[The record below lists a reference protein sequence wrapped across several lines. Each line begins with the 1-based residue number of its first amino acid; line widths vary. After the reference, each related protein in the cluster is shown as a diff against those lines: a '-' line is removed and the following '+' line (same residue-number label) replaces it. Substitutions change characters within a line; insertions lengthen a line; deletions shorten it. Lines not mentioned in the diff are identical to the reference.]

1 MNELETLF
9 QEQYRLNITESI
21 EIRYRTEEQTVTTI
35 DPETGE
41 EISYGELV
49 ESTEIPDDV
58 IFNHYDGILF
68 TDDDFFC
75 SCGK

>member
-1 MNELETLF
+1 MTVRELSRDQLNELK
-9 QEQYRLNITESI
+9 QAYAARLA
-21 EIRYRTEEQTVTTI
+21 
-35 DPETGE
+35 ETGE

-49 ESTEIPDDV
+49 ETTEIPDDV

>member
-1 MNELETLF
+1 MTVRELSRDQLNELK
-9 QEQYRLNITESI
+9 
-21 EIRYRTEEQTVTTI
+21 QTYASQLA
-35 DPETGE
+35 ETGE
-41 EISYGELV
+41 EINYGELV
-49 ESTEIPDDV
+49 EAIEIPDDV

>member
-1 MNELETLF
+1 MTVRELSRDQLNELKQVYAAQLA
-9 QEQYRLNITESI
+9 
-21 EIRYRTEEQTVTTI
+21 
-35 DPETGE
+35 ETGE

-49 ESTEIPDDV
+49 EATEIPDDV
-58 IFNHYDGILF
+58 IFNYYDGILF

>member
-1 MNELETLF
+1 MTVRELSGDQLNELK
-9 QEQYRLNITESI
+9 
-21 EIRYRTEEQTVTTI
+21 QTYAAQLA
-35 DPETGE
+35 ETGE
-41 EISYGELV
+41 EINYGELV
-49 ESTEIPDDV
+49 EAIEIPDDV

>member
-1 MNELETLF
+1 MTVRELSRDQLNELK
-9 QEQYRLNITESI
+9 QAYAARLA
-21 EIRYRTEEQTVTTI
+21 
-35 DPETGE
+35 ETGE

-49 ESTEIPDDV
+49 EAIEIPDDV

>member
-1 MNELETLF
+1 MTVRELSRDQLNELK
-9 QEQYRLNITESI
+9 QAYAARLA
-21 EIRYRTEEQTVTTI
+21 
-35 DPETGE
+35 ETGE
-41 EISYGELV
+41 EINYGELV
-49 ESTEIPDDV
+49 EAIEIPDDV

>member
-1 MNELETLF
+1 MTVRELSRDQLNELK
-9 QEQYRLNITESI
+9 
-21 EIRYRTEEQTVTTI
+21 QTYAAQLA
-35 DPETGE
+35 ETGE
-41 EISYGELV
+41 EISYGKLV

-75 SCGK
+75 SYGK

>member
-1 MNELETLF
+1 MTVRELSRDQLNELK
-9 QEQYRLNITESI
+9 QAYAARLA
-21 EIRYRTEEQTVTTI
+21 
-35 DPETGE
+35 ETGE

>member
-1 MNELETLF
+1 MTVRELSRDQLNELK
-9 QEQYRLNITESI
+9 QAYAARLA
-21 EIRYRTEEQTVTTI
+21 
-35 DPETGE
+35 ETGE

-49 ESTEIPDDV
+49 EATEIPDDV

>member
-1 MNELETLF
+1 MTVRELSGDQLNELK
-9 QEQYRLNITESI
+9 
-21 EIRYRTEEQTVTTI
+21 QTYTAQLA
-35 DPETGE
+35 ETGE

>member
-1 MNELETLF
+1 MTVRELSRDQLNELKQAYAAQLA
-9 QEQYRLNITESI
+9 
-21 EIRYRTEEQTVTTI
+21 
-35 DPETGE
+35 ETGE
-41 EISYGELV
+41 EISYVELV

>member
-1 MNELETLF
+1 MTVRELSRDQLNELKQVYAAQLT
-9 QEQYRLNITESI
+9 
-21 EIRYRTEEQTVTTI
+21 
-35 DPETGE
+35 ETGE

-49 ESTEIPDDV
+49 ETTEIPDDV

-75 SCGK
+75 NCGK

>member
-1 MNELETLF
+1 MTVRELSRDQLNELKQAYAAQLVET
-9 QEQYRLNITESI
+9 E
-21 EIRYRTEEQTVTTI
+21 
-35 DPETGE
+35 E

-49 ESTEIPDDV
+49 EATEITDDV

>member
-1 MNELETLF
+1 MTVRELSRDQLNELK
-9 QEQYRLNITESI
+9 
-21 EIRYRTEEQTVTTI
+21 QTYVAKLA
-35 DPETGE
+35 ETGE
-41 EISYGELV
+41 EINYGELV
-49 ESTEIPDDV
+49 EAIEIPDDV

>member
-1 MNELETLF
+1 MTVRELSGDQLNELK
-9 QEQYRLNITESI
+9 
-21 EIRYRTEEQTVTTI
+21 QTYAAQLA
-35 DPETGE
+35 ETGE
-41 EISYGELV
+41 EINYRELV
-49 ESTEIPDDV
+49 EAIEIPDDV

>member
-1 MNELETLF
+1 MTVRELSRDQLNELKQVYAAQL
-9 QEQYRLNITESI
+9 
-21 EIRYRTEEQTVTTI
+21 V
-35 DPETGE
+35 ETGE
-41 EISYGELV
+41 EINYGELV
-49 ESTEIPDDV
+49 EAIEIPDDV